1 MLNYRKEFFNVTI
14 DEIEQKVKERT
25 SELNETLLLIK
36 QDLNFAKRIQKR
48 LLPKD
53 NERVENLRIISRY
66 KPMDEV
72 GGDFFDV
79 TRLDGNI
86 VRILIA
92 DATGHGVQ
100 AALITMLIKSEYEG
114 LKNVMDSPAKLLQ
127 MMNNLFFTK
136 YLHLDTFFS
145 CFIIDID
152 LQKETLCY
160 ASAGHPKRIRN
171 LRNM

>member
-1 MLNYRKEFFNVTI
+1 
-14 DEIEQKVKERT
+14 
-25 SELNETLLLIK
+25 
-36 QDLNFAKRIQKR
+36 
-48 LLPKD
+48 
-53 NERVENLRIISRY
+53 
-66 KPMDEV
+66 MDEV

-160 ASAGHPKRIRN
+160 ASAGHPEQIFICNGRIEVLDKTGMIVGAKKNSEFKEHVKIISR
-171 LRNM
+171 RSAQIDQQYSVF